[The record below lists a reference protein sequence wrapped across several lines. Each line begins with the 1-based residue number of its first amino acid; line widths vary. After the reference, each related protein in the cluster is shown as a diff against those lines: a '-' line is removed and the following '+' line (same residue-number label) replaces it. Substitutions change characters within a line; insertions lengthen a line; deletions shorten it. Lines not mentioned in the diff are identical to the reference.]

1 MDKKIITVLLFV
13 IHQYYFSQSNTSKI
27 DSLGTIPEVES
38 FIRSCA
44 KSKDDKLSKFTLKTI
59 KDFNTYLI
67 SSKMKKKAKALGINK
82 SFYKGDFNHDGRTDL
97 LFIGDDKTCI
107 QMSPDSKE
115 ETSCDVS
122 VNVIFDLESGY
133 VLKDVMRRYNNFII
147 PKVIKIDGMD
157 YINIYYEYEENSLFS
172 TAPEKIFSKTLTYKF
187 DNFIEYNPHPGK
199 YSIKKISYEAGP
211 CYGTCPMF
219 KLELNK
225 NKMSK
230 FTALAFNFMDH
241 YDSETAANAI
251 GNLNKGKNEGVFK
264 SQIKP
269 SDFANIEEILNYI
282 DFPNL
287 NNSYSISA
295 TDNPSS
301 TLTIVYNTGKI
312 KKTKKIYDYGLVGTY
327 GLKILYTILFDLRF
341 NQNWEKIPQSSLE

>member
-38 FIRSCA
+38 FIRSCS
-44 KSKDDKLSKFTLKTI
+44 KSKDDFLSKFTLKTI
-59 KDFNTYLI
+59 KDFDNTVI
-67 SSKMKKKAKALGINK
+67 SPKIKKKAKALGVGK

-97 LFIGDDKTCI
+97 LFIGDNKSCI
-107 QMSPDSKE
+107 QTSMDSKKE
-115 ETSCDVS
+115 ISCNTSVK
-122 VNVIFDLESGY
+122 VIFDLESGY
-133 VLKDVMRRYNNFII
+133 VLKDVMRRHRDFTI
-147 PKVIKIDGMD
+147 PKVIKINGMD
-157 YINIYYEYEENSLFS
+157 YINITYEDNSMFS
-172 TAPEKIFSKTLTYKF
+172 NTPEKMLSKILTYKF
-187 DNFIEYNPHPGK
+187 DDFIEYNSQPKKH
-199 YSIKKISYEAGP
+199 SIKQISYKAGP
-211 CYGTCPMF
+211 CYGTCPIF
-219 KLELNK
+219 ELELNK
-225 NKMSK
+225 NKIST
-230 FTALAFNFMDH
+230 FTAFAFNFID
-241 YDSETAANAI
+241 DNDRAAAANAI

-269 SDFANIEEILNYI
+269 SDIAAIEELLNYI

-312 KKTKKIYDYGLVGTY
+312 KKIKKIEDYGLVGTY
-327 GLKILYTILFDLRF
+327 GLKKLYKILFNLRF
-341 NQNWEKIPQSSLE
+341 NQDWEKIP